1 MGPAFSDNNGI
12 GGPNFLYANTTQT
25 HICECWGHSCWS
37 LLSQIFILVCLSSY
51 HQEMKATSRQISFM
65 MYFVLSIFQFFLLF
79 VQRNWD
85 GWERWSVKSCVKQPL
100 PAWQR
105 TPYLWQEVSWH
116 TESAQDSRCQ
126 RKLLEDEEKI

>member
-1 MGPAFSDNNGI
+1 
-12 GGPNFLYANTTQT
+12 
-25 HICECWGHSCWS
+25 
-37 LLSQIFILVCLSSY
+37 
-51 HQEMKATSRQISFM
+51 M

-126 RKLLEDEEKI
+126 QGNYWKTKKRYEEANSKNIK